1 MKKLVIA
8 ALAASFAPAVACAEV
23 WNVSEG
29 PQAKVKGIWNVTLD
43 GAKVSGK
50 ATMAGLTGAT
60 LTYNVSGQKKDDG
73 FVLRRV
79 KASDSAECTYVGK
92 PQPDGSIAG
101 AAICNGQSTPWMV
114 KRGG

>member
-1 MKKLVIA
+1 MKKLIVA
-8 ALAASFAPAVACAEV
+8 ALAVSLAPAVACAEV

-29 PQAKVKGIWNVTLD
+29 PQAKVKGVWNVTLT
-43 GAKVSGK
+43 GADVSGK
-50 ATMAGLTGAT
+50 ATMAGLTGNT
-60 LTYNVSGQKKDDG
+60 LTYTVSGKKKDDG

-92 PQPDGSIAG
+92 PQADGSIAG

-114 KRGG
+114 KRGS